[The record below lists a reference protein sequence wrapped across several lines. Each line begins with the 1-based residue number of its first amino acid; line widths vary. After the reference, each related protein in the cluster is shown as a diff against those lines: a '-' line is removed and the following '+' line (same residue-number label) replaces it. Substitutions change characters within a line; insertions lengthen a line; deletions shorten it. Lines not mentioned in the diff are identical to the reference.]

1 MEKGIFF
8 YSKISQTRAK
18 GVEWKRIIE
27 KECGYMLRM
36 HQKIKWTR
44 TELQKFAE
52 YDGLECEAMLMAE
65 DAMWCG
71 GGVAV
76 GSSIHQRLE
85 EIGKELCTLRDSLK
99 ALMGTTRFNI
109 LMNDRFT
116 MKAWRGEVSARYI
129 AKHPWAAPED
139 CRPGWE

>member
-8 YSKISQTRAK
+8 YSKISQMRAK

-76 GSSIHQRLE
+76 GSSIHQRSE

-116 MKAWRGEVSARYI
+116 MRAWRGEVSARYI

>member
-1 MEKGIFF
+1 M
-8 YSKISQTRAK
+8 S
-18 GVEWKRIIE
+18 
-27 KECGYMLRM
+27 M
-36 HQKIKWTR
+36 KWTR
-44 TELQKFAE
+44 TELHKFAE
-52 YDGLECEAMLMAE
+52 FFNLECEAIMIAV

-71 GGVAV
+71 GGFTV

-85 EIGKELCTLRDSLK
+85 NIGNKLCALRNELK
-99 ALMGTTRFNI
+99 ALMGATRFNV

-116 MKAWRGEVSARYI
+116 LKAWRGEVSARYI

>member
-1 MEKGIFF
+1 MN
-8 YSKISQTRAK
+8 
-18 GVEWKRIIE
+18 
-27 KECGYMLRM
+27 
-36 HQKIKWTR
+36 QKIRWTR

-52 YDGLECEAMLMAE
+52 YDNLECDAMMMAE

-76 GSSIHQRLE
+76 GSCIHQRLE
-85 EIGKELCTLRDSLK
+85 RIGNEVSILRNELK

-116 MKAWRGEVSARYI
+116 LKVWRGEVFARYI
-129 AKHPWAAPED
+129 DKHPWAAPED
-139 CRPGWE
+139 CKPGWE

>member
-8 YSKISQTRAK
+8 YSKISQMRAK

-76 GSSIHQRLE
+76 GSSIHQRSE

-116 MKAWRGEVSARYI
+116 MRAWRGEVSARYI
-129 AKHPWAAPED
+129 AKHP
-139 CRPGWE
+139 

>member
-1 MEKGIFF
+1 
-8 YSKISQTRAK
+8 
-18 GVEWKRIIE
+18 
-27 KECGYMLRM
+27 MLRM
-36 HQKIKWTR
+36 HQKIMWTR

-52 YDGLECEAMLMAE
+52 YDGLVCEARLMAE

-71 GGVAV
+71 GGVVV
-76 GSSIHQRLE
+76 GSGIHQRLE
-85 EIGKELCTLRDSLK
+85 EIEKELCTLRDSLK

-139 CRPGWE
+139 CQPGWE

>member
-1 MEKGIFF
+1 MRAFKEKAI
-8 YSKISQTRAK
+8 
-18 GVEWKRIIE
+18 RIIE
-27 KECGYMLRM
+27 RECGYMLRM
-36 HQKIKWTR
+36 NQKIRWTR

-129 AKHPWAAPED
+129 AKHP
-139 CRPGWE
+139 